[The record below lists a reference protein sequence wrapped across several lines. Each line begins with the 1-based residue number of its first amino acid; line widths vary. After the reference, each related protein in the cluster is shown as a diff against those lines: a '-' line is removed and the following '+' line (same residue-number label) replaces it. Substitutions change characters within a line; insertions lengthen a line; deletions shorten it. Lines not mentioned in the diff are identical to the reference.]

1 MGAGNRLAGSASLY
15 LRQHAEDPVDWWPW
29 GDQAR
34 AEAARRDVPI
44 FLSIGY
50 AACHWCHV
58 MAHEC
63 FSSPEIARQL
73 NESFVAIKVDRAEH
87 PEVDAVYMEA
97 VVAFSGQGGWPM
109 TVFTTPEG
117 RPFFAGTYFPPEDR
131 GGRPGLPRVLTA
143 IAEAWRNRREELED
157 QAVALGRAVRER
169 LEAPPDAWRSSSERA
184 DDFGA
189 LVDDDEVRPEVVGTL
204 AARALAALAARFDP
218 VNGGF
223 GRAPKFPSPPVLEL
237 LAHLAVAPVL
247 AAEASA
253 EASEMLAVTLRRM
266 AAGGLRDHLAGGFAR
281 YSTDAAWIVPHF
293 EKMLTDQAGL
303 LGAYLRGWQVRGEP
317 GFLAVVEETVGYLA
331 NLEDPTG
338 LYHAAEDADAG
349 GEEGGYYLFDR
360 ADLEAVLSPAVAAE
374 VARAFGIG
382 AAPGLAGRVLHRPL
396 EAPYLWPEELAAA
409 REALRSARA
418 DRERPARDETLLA
431 DANAMVVAALAD
443 AAAAGGRADWAHRAD
458 EAGQALFRL
467 FLRPDG
473 RHGHVHHA
481 GRTMRRAT
489 AADLA
494 WMLVAAVRL
503 HRLTGRAGWIERA
516 DDVASELVGHY
527 FDRSTGLFALSAD
540 DAEVPLA
547 RPRDALDGAASSAS
561 GVAAL
566 GLAEL
571 SALLGDEERRAVAV
585 RVVGALAPL
594 AARAPEAA
602 ATALR
607 AALVLAS
614 GPVEVVVGPGRLDL
628 LRAVL
633 GAYLPGAVVAWGEP
647 FSSPLFVGREE
658 PAAWVCRRQVCEAPV
673 GDVRN
678 LEAALVR
685 AGVRREPFRLPAP
698 IAAGPAERS
707 RPERNPPE
715 RNPSERRPSG
725 DDRIPASP
733 GEPALPREEGSG

>member
-1 MGAGNRLAGSASLY
+1 VASGQVRSGNRLAGSASLY

-29 GDQAR
+29 CKDAR

-63 FSSPEIARQL
+63 FSSPEIARQI
-73 NESFVAIKVDRAEH
+73 NESFVPIKVDRAEH

-109 TVFTTPEG
+109 TVVTTPDG
-117 RPFFAGTYFPPEDR
+117 RPFFAGTYFPPDDR
-131 GGRPGLPRVLTA
+131 GGRPGLPRVLAA
-143 IAEAWRNRREELED
+143 IVDAWRDRRQELED
-157 QAVALGRAVRER
+157 QAVALARAVRER
-169 LEAPPDAWRSSSERA
+169 LEAPPDAWRSASGRG
-184 DDFGA
+184 DDAGA
-189 LVDDDEVRPEVVGTL
+189 LVDGDEVRPEVVG
-204 AARALAALAARFDP
+204 ALAGRAIAALSARFDP
-218 VNGGF
+218 VHGGF

-237 LAHLAVAPVL
+237 LAHLAAAPVVAVE
-247 AAEASA
+247 AAG
-253 EASEMLAVTLRRM
+253 EASEMMAVTLRRM
-266 AAGGLRDHLAGGFAR
+266 AAGGLRDHLGGGFAR
-281 YSTDAAWIVPHF
+281 YSTDAAWVVPHF

-317 GFLAVVEETVGYLA
+317 GFLALVEETVAYLGD
-331 NLEDPTG
+331 LEDPTG

-349 GEEGGYYLFDR
+349 GEEGAYYLFDR
-360 ADLEAVLSPAVAAE
+360 ADLEAVLSPAVAVE

-382 AAPGLAGRVLHRPL
+382 TAPGLAGRVLHRPGD
-396 EAPYLWPEELAAA
+396 ASYLWPDELAAA
-409 REALRSARA
+409 REELRRLRSA
-418 DRERPARDETLLA
+418 RERPARDRALLA

-443 AAAAGGRADWAHRAD
+443 AAAAAGRADWARRAE
-458 EAGQALFRL
+458 EAGQALFGL

-503 HRLTGRAGWIERA
+503 HRLTGRAWWVERA
-516 DDVASELVGHY
+516 DEVAGELVSHY
-527 FDRSTGLFALSAD
+527 FDRSSGLFALAAD

-571 SALLGDEERRAVAV
+571 SALLGDDERRAVAV
-585 RVVGALAPL
+585 RVVGTLAPL

-602 ATALR
+602 ATVLR

-614 GPVEVVVGPGRLDL
+614 GPVEVVVGPGRPDL
-628 LRAVL
+628 VRALL
-633 GAYLPGAVVAWGEP
+633 GAYLPGAVVAWGESFP
-647 FSSPLFVGREE
+647 SPLFGGREE
-658 PAAWVCRRQVCEAPV
+658 PAAWVCRRGLCEAPV
-673 GDVRN
+673 RN
-678 LEAALVR
+678 LANLAATLVR
-685 AGVRREPFRLPAP
+685 AGVRRGPFDLPTPADESLGGPGRSGPAP
-698 IAAGPAERS
+698 W
-707 RPERNPPE
+707 
-715 RNPSERRPSG
+715 PSPSDADRRPAPTG
-725 DDRIPASP
+725 
-733 GEPALPREEGSG
+733 EEGAR